1 MSVRYLTRVLLALC
15 CVAVAWLAT
24 GGAGAAEPQPSEG
37 SRHVVLISLDG
48 FPGWALEDP
57 YLPVPTLRR
66 LAADGAVARGGMRGV
81 NPTVTWPT
89 HTSMVTGV
97 TPARHG
103 VLFNGLLIREPGV
116 PPRVEPWRD
125 RDEMVRAPTL
135 YDLAHARG
143 LTIAQVDW
151 VAIQNAPT
159 ITWEF
164 PERPDPSGQIARE
177 LVQAGHLSRAD
188 LETFHTRNIT
198 WRDHIWTLAGAHII
212 RQHRPNLLLFH
223 LLNLDSTHHRYG
235 PRTPAGT
242 SAMALLDTQVAEL
255 LRAIDDAGLTART
268 TVFVVSDHGFKP
280 VKRQILPNTA
290 LQRAGLLQAEGN
302 KVTRAD
308 AYVVPEGGTAIAY
321 VTSADPDGALLARL
335 RTTLEGIEGIDR
347 IVEAREFD
355 RYGLPQPSPSG
366 QMGSLFLTAR
376 EGYAFS
382 GAVGTEVTVET
393 GPASLGAHGHL
404 ADDPDLRALFIASG
418 RGIRRGT
425 TLETVDV
432 LDLAPTMAHLL
443 GIEMQDVQG
452 RVLTSLLAPG
462 HEDLQTP
469 ARK

>member
-1 MSVRYLTRVLLALC
+1 
-15 CVAVAWLAT
+15 
-24 GGAGAAEPQPSEG
+24 
-37 SRHVVLISLDG
+37 
-48 FPGWALEDP
+48 
-57 YLPVPTLRR
+57 
-66 LAADGAVARGGMRGV
+66 MRGV

-143 LTIAQVDW
+143 LTTAQVDW

-177 LVQAGHLSRAD
+177 LVQAGHLSRPD

-290 LQRAGLLQAEGN
+290 LQRAGLIQAEGS

-308 AYVVPEGGTAIAY
+308 AYVVPEGG
-321 VTSADPDGALLARL
+321 SA
-335 RTTLEGIEGIDR
+335 
-347 IVEAREFD
+347 
-355 RYGLPQPSPSG
+355 
-366 QMGSLFLTAR
+366 
-376 EGYAFS
+376 
-382 GAVGTEVTVET
+382 EVT
-393 GPASLGAHGHL
+393 
-404 ADDPDLRALFIASG
+404 
-418 RGIRRGT
+418 
-425 TLETVDV
+425 
-432 LDLAPTMAHLL
+432 
-443 GIEMQDVQG
+443 
-452 RVLTSLLAPG
+452 
-462 HEDLQTP
+462 
-469 ARK
+469 